1 MAFTVTSGMCYLN
14 AETVSTT
21 GVLVFD
27 SSVPACGRA
36 SRKWSIDVASASA
49 APLLVQLAPVHDL
62 TSPSAMTSANSVMM
76 AAGASYNVVSPYDS
90 GPIYKVQVRGA
101 GGIATFTMNKTG

>member
-27 SSVPACGRA
+27 SSLPACGRGP
-36 SRKWSIDVASASA
+36 RKWSISVAAASA
-49 APLLVQLAPVHDL
+49 APLLVQCAPVHDL
-62 TSPSAMTSANSVMM
+62 TSPSAMTSANSMMM
-76 AAGASYNVVSPYDS
+76 AASATAEIIAPYDC
-90 GPIYKVQVRGA
+90 GPIYKMQVRGA
-101 GGIATFTMNKTG
+101 GGVATFTANKTG